1 MKRNIKKVARF
12 IMEFI
17 LATSIIA
24 FVLIHIIS
32 STILQKTYV
41 LSSFNKVDYYNRI
54 YELVE
59 SNFAKY
65 IQQSGLK
72 EDVLKG
78 IITKEKIKED
88 TKKII
93 VNIYDGF
100 FEEVTTTEI
109 SEKLK
114 KNINDSLDNRDLS
127 DEEEESIDVFIEQI
141 CNEYK
146 ESISYMQ
153 FENQI
158 NQGYKKIIKYVNL
171 ANKIAVSVMGV
182 SAIILVLLNL
192 RRFYR
197 IGTNYGIAILAAG
210 VFLII
215 CNIYITSNLDIK
227 YLTIFNDPISD
238 IVRNVVGDIFA
249 NILKD
254 GIILTILGVVLIFV
268 SNIGHN
274 ISKYRLKSDSQQ
286 EN

>member
-1 MKRNIKKVARF
+1 MKRNLKKVARF

-17 LATSIIA
+17 LAISIIA

-72 EDVLKG
+72 EDILKG

>member
-1 MKRNIKKVARF
+1 MKRNLKKVARF

-17 LATSIIA
+17 LAISIIA

-72 EDVLKG
+72 EDILKD

-171 ANKIAVSVMGV
+171 SNKIAVSVMGV

-210 VFLII
+210 IFLII